1 MRAIEICFFVLALTL
16 STSIVNEVNNN
27 YYRDYGTYLIPRMET
42 AGLNTT
48 AYDASMNDTLV
59 KYGLDKPPSADSS
72 PMGYTAIIDFIVNS
86 TIGFGH
92 MLKNMFFGSMPDAL
106 AYGID
111 IFIFVN
117 NMLLLVSFIRGIWG
131 WV

>member
-1 MRAIEICFFVLALTL
+1 MRAIEICFFVLALTF

-27 YYRDYGTYLIPRMET
+27 YYRDYGTYLIPHAET

-48 AYDASMNDTLV
+48 TYDASMNDTLT
-59 KYGLDKPPSADSS
+59 KYGLDKPPTESES
-72 PMGYTAIIDFIVNS
+72 PLGYTAIIDFVVNS

-92 MLKNMFFGSMPDAL
+92 MLKTMFFGSMPDSL

-111 IFIFVN
+111 VFVLVN
-117 NMLLLVSFIRGIWG
+117 NLLLLVSFIRGIWG
-131 WV
+131 LT